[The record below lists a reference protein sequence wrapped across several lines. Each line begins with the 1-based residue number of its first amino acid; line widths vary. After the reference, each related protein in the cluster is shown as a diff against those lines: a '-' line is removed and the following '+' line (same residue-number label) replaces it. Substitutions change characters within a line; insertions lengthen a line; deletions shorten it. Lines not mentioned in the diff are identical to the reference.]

1 MDSSDNGV
9 YGVNN
14 YTENL
19 INKGFSIKTQNIIY
33 TTIRLILLCRFGINL
48 LSSRYQYYWVV

>member
-19 INKGFSIKTQNIIY
+19 INKGFSIKRKISF
-33 TTIRLILLCRFGINL
+33 ILLYDSFCGVDLVSI
-48 LSSRYQYYWVV
+48 YYL